1 MKKFPAALAALA
13 LLALAACYPPTTTHP
28 VGSTTGQKPDPVL
41 VGLWKGAPANKD
53 ERGAYYHFLPQ
64 LDGSTRVVI
73 VQTGDQPDADVI
85 LVSMTTTR
93 LGQYRFMNARLVT
106 SEGKPVDASPAGT
119 VPVLYKIDAKGA
131 MTISLMD
138 EKAAK
143 DAITAGK
150 IKGTIEK
157 GEYGDA
163 TITADPA
170 ALDKFLQSPAGLA
183 LFKKPFVILT
193 KME

>member
-1 MKKFPAALAALA
+1 MKKFPAVLAALA
-13 LLALAACYPPTTTHP
+13 LLALAACYPPVTSHP
-28 VGSTTGQKPDPVL
+28 VGTTAGLKPDPVL
-41 VGLWKGAPANKD
+41 VGLWKGAPTNKD
-53 ERGAYYHFLPQ
+53 ERSSYYHFLPQ
-64 LDGSTRVVI
+64 LDGTTRAVI
-73 VQTGDQPDADVI
+73 VQGGDKPDADVI
-85 LVSMTTTR
+85 LVKMTTAK
-93 LGQYRFMNARLVT
+93 LGAIRYMNATLVD
-106 SEGKPVDASPAGT
+106 SKGNPEEGSPAGT
-119 VPVLYKIDAKGA
+119 VPVLYKIDAKGV
-131 MTISLMD
+131 MTLCLMD

-183 LFKKPFVILT
+183 LFKKPFVTLHR
-193 KME
+193 ME